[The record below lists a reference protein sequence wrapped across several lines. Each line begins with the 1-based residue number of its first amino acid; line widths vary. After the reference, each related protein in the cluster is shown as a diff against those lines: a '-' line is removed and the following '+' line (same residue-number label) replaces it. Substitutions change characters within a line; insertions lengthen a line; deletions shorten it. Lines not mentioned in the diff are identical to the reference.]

1 MDEIKLDSII
11 HDISVLESK
20 DRPQNNEF
28 ITKFL

>member
-1 MDEIKLDSII
+1 II